1 MAYPSFLR
9 EVRDRHG
16 GRGEAGP
23 CSARNLRRHAKGSP
37 RLVAPWA
44 KAMELKAE
52 SSWHRSQEPES
63 AAAADPPVPPALISL
78 RFQREP

>member
-1 MAYPSFLR
+1 MLGEELAPSCQGQPTVGTPLW
-9 EVRDRHG
+9 G
-16 GRGEAGP
+16 
-23 CSARNLRRHAKGSP
+23 
-37 RLVAPWA
+37 A